1 MPIPFVELLIINA
14 MGKPKKN
21 LKRFSNEELI
31 PMYTDE
37 VIKTVKA
44 ERDGLAAPKPRFSD
58 ELKRRGYEVQITDGF
73 IRRILSGEFG

>member
-1 MPIPFVELLIINA
+1 

-21 LKRFSNEELI
+21 LKRFTNEELI
-31 PMYTDE
+31 PMFTDE

-44 ERDGLAAPKPRFSD
+44 VRDGLTAPKPRFKD
-58 ELKRRGYEVQITDGF
+58 ELKRRGLEVQITGGF